1 MMLSPALPRPRL
13 RRLCMALAPLALAAC
28 TLPRP
33 PAVAELPTPTNWHAP
48 LPHGGS
54 IGGLERWWERLDDPL
69 LGELIAAAQDASPT
83 LAQARSRLLQAR
95 STRTVASAAL
105 GPTLDAN
112 ASAQRG
118 FALQVGG
125 VATQMQ
131 AGVAAAWDADLF
143 GANAAARDAADAR
156 LAGARA
162 QWHDARVAVAADVA
176 NQLDGLRVCRQL
188 LGVAESD
195 ARSRAETARVT
206 GLSADAGFQA
216 PANAALARASAAD
229 GDARATQQR
238 ASCEVNVKALV
249 ALTALDEA
257 TLRARVDQAPQPRPA
272 AGLFTI
278 ASLPAQV
285 LEQRPDVYAAARE
298 VAAASAEVGNA
309 EAKRYPS
316 LTLQGSVAAARIGFE
331 GQSTTFNNWAIGPL
345 AVSLPLFDGGR
356 RIANVEA
363 ARARYDEAAAVY
375 RGKARQAV
383 REVEEALVNLRAADD
398 RAASADTAAEG
409 YRRSFE
415 ATRARYEG
423 GLASLIELEDTR
435 RSALASETNRVNL
448 RRERMAAWIALYR
461 AAGGGWE
468 PQQPA
473 PGDPVAAATPVPA
486 ASR

>member
-1 MMLSPALPRPRL
+1 MMLPTSVPRLRL
-13 RRLCMALAPLALAAC
+13 RRLCVALLPLALAAC

-33 PAVAELPTPTNWHAP
+33 PAVADLPTPPAWHAP

-95 STRTVASAAL
+95 TNRTVAAAAL
-105 GPTLDAN
+105 APTLDAN

-125 VATQMQ
+125 IATQLQ
-131 AGVAAAWDADLF
+131 AGVTAAWDADLF

-176 NQLDGLRVCRQL
+176 NQLDSLRVCRQL
-188 LGVAESD
+188 LSVAESD

-216 PANAALARASAAD
+216 PANAALSRASAAD

-238 ASCEVNVKALV
+238 ASCEVNIKALV
-249 ALTALDEA
+249 ALTGLDEDA
-257 TLRARVDQAPQPRPA
+257 LRARLDKAAPPRPPA
-272 AGLFTI
+272 TLFTI
-278 ASLPAQV
+278 DTLPARV
-285 LEQRPDVYAAARE
+285 LEQRPDVFSAARD
-298 VAAASAEVGNA
+298 VAAASAEVGGA
-309 EAKRYPS
+309 DAKRYPS
-316 LTLQGSVAAARIGFE
+316 LSLQGSVGAARIGFE
-331 GQSTTFNNWAIGPL
+331 GQTLDFTNWSIGPV
-345 AVSLPLFDGGR
+345 AVSLPIFDAGR
-356 RIANVEA
+356 RAANVEA
-363 ARARYDEAAAVY
+363 ARVRYDEAVAVY

-409 YRRSFE
+409 YRRAFE
-415 ATRARYEG
+415 ATQARYEG

-468 PQQPA
+468 PDQPA
-473 PGDPVAAATPVPA
+473 PGDPVAAATPSSS
-486 ASR
+486 SR